1 MGRVSDPAG
10 GALPTSPQLTPPH
23 LTPPLLPPHRYLH
36 SHLLAY
42 LIAYHPDEFLHFLER
57 NAAPGSR
64 RADRVASMRR
74 WASLR
79 LQTLYRT
86 LSGMMKNR
94 RAFELLLRAQL
105 PSLVEAD
112 LDRILDSKFTLVAA
126 LQRYG
131 EMRPDELADCELML
145 AEHPKLT
152 IAYIEKVEGKFT
164 DEPPR
169 FFSCLVDATCE
180 LDAATGRRRPR
191 LRIELPGH
199 PVLGNGKSDNQNH
212 AIVFSRGAIIQAID
226 ANQEGYLEESLKV
239 ASALKE
245 FELRGEAGASTGPA
259 IVGFREHIFSGLGAL
274 GDFAASSELVF
285 GSLTQRT
292 MASTLWSR
300 YHYGH
305 PDLLDKLA
313 MMAQGGVSKA
323 TRGLNLSED
332 VFAGMDSTLR
342 GGRVVHREYYQVG
355 KGRDMG
361 FMSVL
366 GFFCKLSM
374 GTAQMS
380 TSRQSYRLGVRLGA
394 ARLFGFFYGHVG
406 FYLAQLHF
414 YHVSY
419 TLYALAFLGALA
431 DGCGLLP
438 GAAGPAA
445 LLFSTVYGP
454 LYGLF
459 LLASVAPL
467 VATLLAEAGLLAALV
482 APLRSAAL
490 GSPLFFAIQ
499 SRCIGHYLS
508 SEFALG
514 GAAYIPT
521 GRSLAIE
528 HQPFHVLYHGFASPV
543 YYPGAELA
551 ALLVLAAVVSPVGVG
566 WASLGFGAIM
576 PLALLYGPAL
586 FNPRCFALLLQARD
600 LKAWALWLVDDGP
613 KGWGAHFAA
622 ICDKK
627 AGARLHA
634 ALLPSKEL
642 LLAFPLLLIAHHAVG
657 ILAPARW
664 WWLYTLLLA
673 LPLLPA
679 AAVALLLGPLRL
691 LRAGAWEA
699 PLLAAACAALL
710 AGEIV
715 FLVLFVFAAA
725 ADDDAPSPPPLG
737 VAQWAAL
744 LSARYFAWRA
754 VANAAAYLV
763 AGAPPGNAVGRAV
776 RDVLRQTAAA
786 HAFLGDVAVG
796 LLLQLPL
803 MVVAVVPL
811 SSTLHFGCLFLTTR
825 RQLSSSAETL
835 TTAAEEAAAG
845 KIPAPDLVRKA
856 TRRASVGVRSSVA
869 VRAEAPRASAARAE
883 ASASASARRSRE
895 TLGTSMITAFLAG
908 DGGPEVEEAM
918 KNKSKPL
925 PPVEPPPIDSRV

>member
-1 MGRVSDPAG
+1 M
-10 GALPTSPQLTPPH
+10 
-23 LTPPLLPPHRYLH
+23 
-36 SHLLAY
+36 
-42 LIAYHPDEFLHFLER
+42 
-57 NAAPGSR
+57 
-64 RADRVASMRR
+64 
-74 WASLR
+74 
-79 LQTLYRT
+79 
-86 LSGMMKNR
+86 
-94 RAFELLLRAQL
+94 
-105 PSLVEAD
+105 
-112 LDRILDSKFTLVAA
+112 
-126 LQRYG
+126 
-131 EMRPDELADCELML
+131 
-145 AEHPKLT
+145 
-152 IAYIEKVEGKFT
+152 
-164 DEPPR
+164 
-169 FFSCLVDATCE
+169 
-180 LDAATGRRRPR
+180 
-191 LRIELPGH
+191 
-199 PVLGNGKSDNQNH
+199 
-212 AIVFSRGAIIQAID
+212 
-226 ANQEGYLEESLKV
+226 

-259 IVGFREHIFSGLGAL
+259 IVGFREHISGLKGL
-274 GDFAASSELVF
+274 GDCAASSELVF
-285 GSLTQRT
+285 GSLTRRT

-366 GFFCKLSM
+366 GF
-374 GTAQMS
+374 AQAIDGDGADVDEPAVVPP
-380 TSRQSYRLGVRLGA
+380 RRPPRRRAPLRLLLRP
-394 ARLFGFFYGHVG
+394 RR
-406 FYLAQLHF
+406 
-414 YHVSY
+414 
-419 TLYALAFLGALA
+419 
-431 DGCGLLP
+431 LLP
-438 GAAGPAA
+438 GTAHFYRLVHAVRAAPSSAPSPTAAASSRRRRPAR
-445 LLFSTVYGP
+445 SSSDRYGP
-454 LYGLF
+454 LCGLF

-528 HQPFHVLYHGFASPV
+528 QQPFQLLYHGFASPV

-586 FNPRCFALLLQARD
+586 FNPRCFALSCRHAASRRGRSGSSTTGPRD
-600 LKAWALWLVDDGP
+600 
-613 KGWGAHFAA
+613 GAHFAA
-622 ICDKK
+622 ICDKRR
-627 AGARLHA
+627 GRTA

-673 LPLLPA
+673 LPRCPPPPSPSSLARSAFSRRGGSASPCRGVRRTPRRRDRLPR
-679 AAVALLLGPLRL
+679 PLRL
-691 LRAGAWEA
+691 RRRRRRRRRRHPARRRAVG
-699 PLLAAACAALL
+699 
-710 AGEIV
+710 
-715 FLVLFVFAAA
+715 
-725 ADDDAPSPPPLG
+725 
-737 VAQWAAL
+737 AL

-883 ASASASARRSRE
+883 ASASASARRGRE